1 MTSKKNVA
9 KSAAMIAL
17 FTLVSKFL
25 GFIREV
31 MIASRYGSGAE
42 TDTYFVAM
50 TATVLIMGTLG
61 TSLNTTLIPIFSE
74 IGQISGKKGRLK
86 YLNNILNLVLLLTIG
101 LSLLAFVF
109 SPFIISVLAKGF
121 SGEQFDM
128 AVRLNRIGVPIIIF
142 LGFTYVFSGFLQ
154 SREIFG
160 PHALMGIPYNF
171 VFLGFLLFFAKDKPI
186 FYLMVAS
193 VIASTMQVLIQL
205 PAVIHSGYRY
215 SPRINFRDP
224 YLKKAIILVMPVL
237 LGSAVRQ
244 INGVVDKTLASELV
258 DGSISALTYANRIN
272 ELIISVFV
280 MAIATVIFPKLSQ
293 AFSQG
298 ESREMKTILREG
310 VNIILLITVP
320 ATLGLMLL
328 AEPIVRL
335 FFERNAFGPTATIMT
350 SGALFYYSIGLVG
363 ASLRLMLNKV
373 FYSLQDTKTPM
384 INGTMAV
391 ILNVVLNL
399 VFIRFMAH
407 NGLALATSISAIF
420 TTVLLFLDLRKKMGI
435 IGMKDMSITFI
446 KTGLS
451 ALVMGLVVYI
461 IFYLLGGIFIVS
473 RFTELVFLMLSVLVG
488 ASVYFILCK
497 LLKIRELE
505 ELLKFRR

>member
-9 KSAAMIAL
+9 KSAAMIAV

-186 FYLMVAS
+186 SYLMVAS

-298 ESREMKTILREG
+298 EDREMKTILREG